1 MNVLAI
7 DFGGSSV
14 KYALV
19 DEDGNLSKSGR
30 QKPAPLKTKK
40 QFQETISEL
49 YQIFSN
55 DISGISISLP
65 GYIDSKNGFLTGSGA
80 YSNLYGCNIIALVHE
95 AVNLPVTIENDGRCG
110 ALAEVWKG
118 GLSDCKDGVVLILGS
133 GIAGGI
139 IKNRQIHS
147 GKHFTAGE
155 FSNYIVDPANPS
167 FLGEAV
173 MNCAAFGLTYRL
185 CKAKNIDLGCQD
197 LGDILIETDQTF
209 GSRFKAFEKEPVKMK
224 VDGKQVNTWLQEND
238 EDAKKVYDHFLM
250 SLAFM
255 IVNIQITYD
264 PEKIII
270 GGGLSRISHMPESLK
285 DKLNFYYQGTGFTP
299 ELQANVEVSRYLD
312 ECNLIG
318 AGYHFFSRN
327 EKQKKKGAL

>member
-1 MNVLAI
+1 MNILAM

-19 DEDGNLSKSGR
+19 DEDGAMSKAGKK
-30 QKPAPLKTKK
+30 KPAPVKTIE
-40 QFQETISEL
+40 QFQETVSEI
-49 YQIFSN
+49 YKMFANEIT
-55 DISGISISLP
+55 GISFSIP
-65 GYIDSKNGFLTGSGA
+65 GYIDSKNGFLMGSGA
-80 YSNLYGCNIIALVHE
+80 YTNLYGCNIVELAHE
-95 AVNLPVTIENDGRCG
+95 IVNLPVTIENDGKCG

-118 GLSDCKDGVVLILGS
+118 GLSDCEDGVVLILGS

-147 GKHFTAGE
+147 GKNFTAGE

-185 CKAKNIDLGCQD
+185 CKAKNIDLGYQD
-197 LGDILIETDQTF
+197 LGEIMIRTDQTF
-209 GSRFKAFEKEPVKMK
+209 GSNFKAFEKEPVKMK
-224 VDGKQVNTWLQEND
+224 VNGKQLNKWLQEND
-238 EDAKKVYDHFLM
+238 ETAQKVYDDFLI

-255 IVNIQITYD
+255 IVNIQITYSPD
-264 PEKIII
+264 KIII
-270 GGGLSRISHMPESLK
+270 GGGLSRINNMLQNLRE
-285 DKLNFYYQGTGFTP
+285 KLDIFYKGTGFTA
-299 ELQANVEVSRYLD
+299 ELQASVELSRYLD

-318 AGYHFFSRN
+318 AGYNFFSRS
-327 EKQKKKGAL
+327 